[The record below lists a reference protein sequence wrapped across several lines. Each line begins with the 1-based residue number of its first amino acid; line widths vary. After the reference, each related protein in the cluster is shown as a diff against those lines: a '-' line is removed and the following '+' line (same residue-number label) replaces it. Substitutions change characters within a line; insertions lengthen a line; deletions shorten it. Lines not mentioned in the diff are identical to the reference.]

1 VSAAKTGAETGAVKT
16 SAAEAGGWDNSRSAA
31 GDRNPW
37 LIASVVSIATFM
49 QVLDTSI
56 ANVALR
62 QIAGSLA
69 AGVDESTWVVTT
81 YLVASAV
88 IIPVSGWLS
97 EVVGRKRYY
106 MICVALFTIA
116 SLLCGFATNL
126 PMLIVF
132 RVFQGLGGGGMAP
145 SEQAIIAD
153 TFSPAK
159 RSAAFALY
167 GVAVIVA
174 PTVGPTV
181 GGWITDNYSWHWIFF
196 INAPIGVISLLLV
209 QWLVVEPPVLEKE
222 RAERLSNGLKVDWLG
237 FALVALFLGCLEIVL
252 DKGQEDDWFQSGFIA
267 SFAAISAIAFMAFVP
282 WELSRRDPI
291 VDIRLL
297 GQRQFATAFLVM
309 MAVGAVLFGSTQ
321 LLPQLLQSI
330 FGYTATTSGL
340 ALMPGGL
347 AMLLLMPVAG
357 RFGNL
362 FQPRYMMAAGMVLIS
377 IGMWHSTTLEQGASF
392 GYFAWM
398 RVLQVAW
405 LPFLFVP
412 ITTVAYSELRPESTG
427 QASSLINVARNL
439 GGSIGVSIANTG
451 IAQRSQFHQSRLVE
465 SIVPSSVNYQHALER
480 LTEIFVGQGSS
491 QVTAQRQ
498 AIGWIGQTISGQSAL
513 LSYIDVFWGF
523 SMFALLMVPLALT
536 LKRVQLSRPTAGH

>member
-1 VSAAKTGAETGAVKT
+1 VSGADRND
-16 SAAEAGGWDNSRSAA
+16 GWNDSRSAA
-31 GDRNPW
+31 GKRNPW

-81 YLVASAV
+81 YLVASAI

-97 EVVGRKRYY
+97 DVVGRKRYY

-116 SLLCGFATNL
+116 SLMCGFAPNL
-126 PMLIVF
+126 QMLILF

-153 TFSPAK
+153 SFPPSK

-174 PTVGPTV
+174 PTVGPTI

-196 INAPIGVISLLLV
+196 INVPIGIVSLLLV
-209 QWLVVEPPVLEKE
+209 QWLVVEPPILEKE
-222 RAERLSNGLKVDWLG
+222 RAQRLSKGLKIDWIG
-237 FALVALFLGCLEIVL
+237 FVLVALFLGCLEIVL
-252 DKGQEDDWFQSGFIA
+252 DKGQEDDWFSSNLIVIFAVI
-267 SFAAISAIAFMAFVP
+267 SFVAFVLFVP
-282 WELSRRDPI
+282 WELARKDPI
-291 VDIRLL
+291 VDIRLF
-297 GQRQFATAFLVM
+297 GQRQFATASAVM
-309 MAVGAVLFGSTQ
+309 MAVGAILFGSTQ
-321 LLPQLLQSI
+321 LLPQLLQSN
-330 FGYTATTSGL
+330 FGYTATISGL

-347 AMLLLMPVAG
+347 AMLLMMPVSG
-357 RFGNL
+357 RLGNL
-362 FQPRYMMAAGMVLIS
+362 VQPKYLMAVGMSLIA
-377 IGMWHSTTLEQGASF
+377 IGMWHSTSLEQGASF

-398 RVLQVAW
+398 RVLQVIG

-412 ITTVAYSELRPESTG
+412 ITTVAYAGLRPESTG

-439 GGSIGVSIANTG
+439 GGSIGVSLANTQ

-465 SIVPSSVNYQHALER
+465 SVIPSSVNYHHSIER
-480 LTEIFVGQGSS
+480 LTEFFVSQGSS
-491 QVTAQRQ
+491 LATAQRQ
-498 AIGWIGQTISGQSAL
+498 AVGWAGQTILGQSVL
-513 LSYIDVFWGF
+513 MSYIDVFWGC
-523 SMFALLMVPLALT
+523 SIFALVMVPLTLT
-536 LKRVQLSRPTAGH
+536 LRNVKSSKAPVGH

>member
-1 VSAAKTGAETGAVKT
+1 
-16 SAAEAGGWDNSRSAA
+16 
-31 GDRNPW
+31 
-37 LIASVVSIATFM
+37 
-49 QVLDTSI
+49 
-56 ANVALR
+56 
-62 QIAGSLA
+62 
-69 AGVDESTWVVTT
+69 VVTT

-116 SLLCGFATNL
+116 SLLCGFANNL

-174 PTVGPTV
+174 PTVGPTI

-196 INAPIGVISLLLV
+196 INAPIGVISLFLV

-237 FALVALFLGCLEIVL
+237 FVLVALFLGCLEIVL

-267 SFAAISAIAFMAFVP
+267 SFAAISAIAFMVFVP

-330 FGYTATTSGL
+330 FGYTATISGL

-357 RFGNL
+357 RQSLRQSVSAQIHDGGRHGPDLNRDVALDDAGAGCELWL
-362 FQPRYMMAAGMVLIS
+362 FRVDAGVAGSLAAVPVRSDHHGGLFRVAAGIHRAGVFADQCRPQSRRQHRGVHRQYRDRAAFPIPPVAAGR
-377 IGMWHSTTLEQGASF
+377 IHYSF
-392 GYFAWM
+392 VG
-398 RVLQVAW
+398 Q
-405 LPFLFVP
+405 LP
-412 ITTVAYSELRPESTG
+412 ARPRTADRDLCRTRIIAG
-427 QASSLINVARNL
+427 HRAAPGHRMDRADDI
-439 GGSIGVSIANTG
+439 GSIGTAVLHRCVLGLFDVRVADGPPRTDLE
-451 IAQRSQFHQSRLVE
+451 ARSTLQADGR
-465 SIVPSSVNYQHALER
+465 AL
-480 LTEIFVGQGSS
+480 GGG
-491 QVTAQRQ
+491 A
-498 AIGWIGQTISGQSAL
+498 
-513 LSYIDVFWGF
+513 
-523 SMFALLMVPLALT
+523 LAL
-536 LKRVQLSRPTAGH
+536 SG